1 MDNLKHGII
10 AAVAAGAALAGAPA
24 AAELYL
30 GASIGQ
36 ATLESSLDGAEY
48 DNCSNWSSNYTCYDP
63 DFEDSDTALKI
74 YGGYMFNEY
83 VGVEVTYYDLGSMS
97 DGGLLY
103 SYDGGESSN
112 YNYDRSVEEEV
123 DVTGLGLQLVGQ
135 YPVGP
140 VDLFAKAGVFIY
152 DLGGQQTVTQEYYYD
167 NGEVYN
173 SDSWTNDFG
182 DEGNDWVYGVGA
194 TWNVN
199 DFGIRAEWEAFDLKH
214 PSVDDFYMWS
224 IGVEYRIK

>member
-97 DGGLLY
+97 DDGLLY
-103 SYDGGESSN
+103 SYDGGEFQQ
-112 YNYDRSVEEEV
+112 
-123 DVTGLGLQLVGQ
+123 LQLRPQRRGRSGRHR
-135 YPVGP
+135 PGPPAGGP
-140 VDLFAKAGVFIY
+140 VSRRP
-152 DLGGQQTVTQEYYYD
+152 GGSVR
-167 NGEVYN
+167 
-173 SDSWTNDFG
+173 
-182 DEGNDWVYGVGA
+182 EGRRVH
-194 TWNVN
+194 
-199 DFGIRAEWEAFDLKH
+199 L
-214 PSVDDFYMWS
+214 
-224 IGVEYRIK
+224 